1 MSLNTIPKFWDKKEC
16 WFCGSTRNLHLHHI
30 YFAAN
35 RKISDKN
42 GFTAY
47 LCMEH
52 HTGSNGVHMN
62 IENNLK
68 LKRACEQWYLNN
80 GHTKAEFMQ
89 LIGHNYIFEQ

>member
-1 MSLNTIPKFWDKKEC
+1 MKSIFRKEKNC
-16 WFCGSTRNLHLHHI
+16 YFCGTTLNLHLHHI

-42 GFTAY
+42 GFTTY
-47 LCMEH
+47 LCQEH
-52 HTGSNGVHMN
+52 HTGLSGVHLN
-62 IENNLK
+62 IEKDLE

-80 GHTKAEFMQ
+80 GHTKTEFIQ